1 MKLIEKIMKMNRT
14 KKKLIHIKCSRLV
27 LKHGGGVYLYK
38 QYTKRIINQFYE

>member
-27 LKHGGGVYLYK
+27 LKHGGGGFIY
-38 QYTKRIINQFYE
+38 INSTQKE

>member
-27 LKHGGGVYLYK
+27 LKHGGGDLF
-38 QYTKRIINQFYE
+38 I